1 MKIEGTLTK
10 ILGWIIT
17 ISLPPILL
25 MISIRLMIS
34 PTFARVEYQM
44 PQFPEDPFGFTF
56 ENRLHWSEPAIEYL
70 VNTEDITFLSK
81 LECDNGEQ
89 VLNDRELS
97 HMQDVKAVVT
107 GMRVALA
114 VCMVVLLAA
123 TFFAVRKGSKA
134 AVLSFYRR
142 GAWALMGLILA
153 VLLFVALSF
162 NNLFTWFHQVFFAS
176 GTWQFFTSDTLIRLF
191 PMRFWRDGFIFVG
204 VLSMIL
210 CGLILLLGRRRKSKK
225 VV

>member
-1 MKIEGTLTK
+1 MKTEGTITK

-17 ISLPPILL
+17 VLLPPILL
-25 MISIRLMIS
+25 MMSIRLMIS

-44 PQFPEDPFGFTF
+44 PQFPDDPFGFTF
-56 ENRLHWSEPAIEYL
+56 EDRLRWSEPAIEYL
-70 VNTEDITFLSK
+70 VNVEDITFLSK
-81 LECDNGEQ
+81 LEFDNGER
-89 VLNDRELS
+89 VFNDRELS

-114 VCMVVLLAA
+114 VCMVVLLGV
-123 TFFAVRKGSKA
+123 TFFAVRKGSKT

-142 GAWALMGLILA
+142 GAWALLGLIFA

-162 NNLFTWFHQVFFAS
+162 NNLFTWFHHVFFTS

-191 PMRFWRDGFIFVG
+191 PMRFWRDAFIFVG

-210 CGLILLLGRRRKSKK
+210 SGLPLLLGRGCKTKK

>member
-1 MKIEGTLTK
+1 MKIKGTLTK

-17 ISLPPILL
+17 ILLPPILL
-25 MISIRLMIS
+25 MMAIRLMIS

-56 ENRLHWSEPAIEYL
+56 EDRLRWSEPAIEYL
-70 VNTEDITFLSK
+70 VSTEDITFLSK
-81 LECDNGEQ
+81 LEFDNGEQ
-89 VLNDRELS
+89 VLNDRDLS

-123 TFFAVRKGSKA
+123 TFFVVRKGSKA